1 MGVVDS
7 PTQSIG
13 IVGAY
18 FAKTQLSEWVPA
30 DIARQLPSQHRHI
43 WVRLS
48 GTTNNSANSWQ
59 ATCRDCLCQ
68 CRLTA
73 SSSGA
78 EHSCI
83 DQDGHHFHGTFSS
96 IPNSTGECS
105 GSTRCCKCGLSVTGT
120 LRPPVLMPEI
130 VQSLER
136 TRLLLHSHHPTQGTR
151 DLVTTISTL
160 YKITKNA
167 CNGDIRPIKTDSE
180 KPRKLLKFDPS
191 CIRLLEEGLGFQ
203 LRLQTEYHPPSDTG
217 VRLERAQDELA
228 LIAGR
233 MQRKL
238 PESERVAGLLLEY
251 DGEQL
256 ARWLGAHAYERRQQ
270 QAGLAILAGSGT
282 AVDDAYRRLGVPE
295 DASDA
300 VVAWA
305 YRRQVEED
313 PETGGPLAQRRY
325 DCLSTICAVR
335 TSSDELLALV
345 DSERDRGLVAS
356 AAVHSACA
364 ALFGDPHLDISA
376 VDPDTLREVF
386 LARLSDTHKTEARM
400 ELAAHLAILA
410 CAKRDQKLE
419 DYAAEVKLGIETQ
432 VVEKINTWVQL
443 PIGLANIG
451 NTCYLNCMLQ
461 CLFSIL
467 PIRNAVLRFGDKVTW
482 NEACELGR
490 RDSGRVLK
498 EDEVKTALK
507 FVALLRTLFE
517 SLVEKRVEAWSATLA
532 NKGSSG
538 YPLAIGSPMFPVVT
552 PDRELADMLLTTP
565 SGQSSSLQQR
575 SGFQQQDVDECMAQC
590 VSLLD
595 HALPPNYDN
604 SSWIEQL
611 LAGHLEITTTDGS
624 SPTKEPP
631 TKEAFVNLSLNLP
644 AAAPADINECLDA
657 FFAPT
662 EVTSDSRVRSSRIL
676 DAPPVLCIQ
685 VQRVQFDMAKMQAFK
700 INSHLRLRSQIS
712 LTRFTGFE
720 RGGDSRLE
728 ELRQKL
734 ECIDQRLR
742 TLALPAAGNDC
753 DVLGALERVQAFM
766 DGVGQWAQ
774 LDAAQQLL
782 AELPQAPDSVM
793 ETARSISLQL
803 NSLSSVLGDS
813 KRQWDVERAETLSEI
828 NSIYETVEVDSMAYT
843 LHAVFIHSGMTPEF
857 GHYWI
862 YVRDYD
868 RGQGQVRW
876 LKFND
881 SYVTVVDESEIFKNG
896 GVEEAANPYYLVYAR
911 TLDVDGIADLGV

>member
-7 PTQSIG
+7 PTRSIG
-13 IVGAY
+13 VVGAY
-18 FAKTQLSEWVPA
+18 FAKTQLSEWIPA
-30 DIARQLPSQHRHI
+30 DIAGQLPSQHRHI
-43 WVRLS
+43 WVRLN
-48 GTTNNSANSWQ
+48 GTNSNEGSSWQ
-59 ATCRDCLCQ
+59 ATCRDCLCH

-83 DQDGHHFHGTFSS
+83 DQDGHHFHGSFSS
-96 IPNSTGECS
+96 QPNSLGECS

-120 LRPPVLMPEI
+120 LHAPVLMPEV

-136 TRLLLHSHHPTQGTR
+136 ARLLLHSHHPTQGTR
-151 DLVTTISTL
+151 DLVGTIGTL
-160 YKITKNA
+160 YKMTKNA

-180 KPRKLLKFDPS
+180 KPRKLLKFDPP

-203 LRLQTEYHPPSDTG
+203 LRLQTEYHPPADPG
-217 VRLERAQDELA
+217 VRLGRARDELA

-233 MQRKL
+233 LQRKL
-238 PESERVAGLLLEY
+238 PESERVAVFLLEY
-251 DGEQL
+251 EGERL
-256 ARWLGAHAYERRQQ
+256 LRWLGAHAYGRRQQ

-325 DCLSTICAVR
+325 DCLSTISAVR
-335 TSSDELLALV
+335 TSSDELLGLV

-356 AAVHSACA
+356 AAVHAACA
-364 ALFGDPHLDISA
+364 ALFGDAHLDVSA
-376 VDPDTLREVF
+376 VDSDTLREVF
-386 LARLSDTHKTEARM
+386 LARLNDTHKTEARM

-410 CAKRDQKLE
+410 CAKRDQRLE

-490 RDSGRVLK
+490 RDSGRVLT
-498 EDEVKTALK
+498 EDEVRTALK

-532 NKGSSG
+532 SRPSG
-538 YPLAIGSPMFPVVT
+538 GHPLAAGSPRFPVVT

-565 SGQSSSLQQR
+565 SVQSSSLQR

-590 VSLLD
+590 VSLLG
-595 HALPPNYDN
+595 HALPPSSDN

-611 LAGHLEITTTDGS
+611 LAGHLEITTTEGS

-644 AAAPADINECLDA
+644 TAASADINECLEA

-712 LTRFTGFE
+712 LTRFTGFD

-728 ELRQKL
+728 ELRMKL
-734 ECIDQRLR
+734 ESIDRRLA
-742 TLALPAAGNDC
+742 TLALPAGNDC
-753 DVLGALERVQAFM
+753 DVLGALDRVQSFM
-766 DGVGQWAQ
+766 DGVGRWAE

-782 AELPQAPDSVM
+782 VALPQTPDFVM
-793 ETARSISLQL
+793 ETARNISLQTQ
-803 NSLSSVLGDS
+803 SLSSILGDS
-813 KRQWDVERAETLSEI
+813 KRQWDLERRETASEI

-868 RGQGQVRW
+868 RGQRAVRW

-881 SYVTVVDESEIFKNG
+881 SYVTVVDESEIFNTS
-896 GVEEAANPYYLVYAR
+896 GVEEPANPYYLVYAR
-911 TLDVDGIADLGV
+911 TLDVDGIVDLGV

>member
-13 IVGAY
+13 VVGAY

-30 DIARQLPSQHRHI
+30 DIAGQLPSQHRHI
-43 WVRLS
+43 WVGLN
-48 GTTNNSANSWQ
+48 GTNSNEGSSWQ
-59 ATCRDCLCQ
+59 ATCRDCLCH

-83 DQDGHHFHGTFSS
+83 DQDGHHFHGSFSS
-96 IPNSTGECS
+96 LPNSLGECS
-105 GSTRCCKCGLSVTGT
+105 GSTRCCKCGLCVTGT
-120 LRPPVLMPEI
+120 LRAPVLMPEV

-136 TRLLLHSHHPTQGTR
+136 ARLLLHSHHPTQGTR
-151 DLVTTISTL
+151 DLVGTISTL
-160 YKITKNA
+160 YKMTKNA

-180 KPRKLLKFDPS
+180 KPRKLLKFDPP

-203 LRLQTEYHPPSDTG
+203 LRLQTEYHPPADPG
-217 VRLERAQDELA
+217 VRLERVRDELA
-228 LIAGR
+228 LISGR
-233 MQRKL
+233 LQRKL
-238 PESERVAGLLLEY
+238 PESERVAGFLLEY
-251 DGEQL
+251 EGERL
-256 ARWLGAHAYERRQQ
+256 LRWLGAHAYGRRQQ

-325 DCLSTICAVR
+325 DCLSTISAVR
-335 TSSDELLALV
+335 TSSDELLGLV

-356 AAVHSACA
+356 AAVHAACA
-364 ALFGDPHLDISA
+364 ALFGDALLDISA
-376 VDPDTLREVF
+376 VDSDTLREVF
-386 LARLSDTHKTEARM
+386 LARLNDTHKTEARM

-410 CAKRDQKLE
+410 CAKRDQRLE

-490 RDSGRVLK
+490 RDSGRVLT
-498 EDEVKTALK
+498 EDEVRTALK

-517 SLVEKRVEAWSATLA
+517 SLVDKRVEAWSATLA
-532 NKGSSG
+532 SRPSG
-538 YPLAIGSPMFPVVT
+538 GHPLAVGSPRFPVVT

-565 SGQSSSLQQR
+565 SGQSSSLQR

-590 VSLLD
+590 VSLLN
-595 HALPPNYDN
+595 HALPPSSDN

-611 LAGHLEITTTDGS
+611 LAGHLEITTTEGS

-644 AAAPADINECLDA
+644 TAASADINECLEA

-712 LTRFTGFE
+712 LTRFRGFD

-728 ELRQKL
+728 ELRMKL
-734 ECIDQRLR
+734 ESIDRRLA
-742 TLALPAAGNDC
+742 TLALPAGNDC
-753 DVLGALERVQAFM
+753 DVLGALDRVQSFM
-766 DGVGQWAQ
+766 DGVGRWAE

-782 AELPQAPDSVM
+782 ADLPQTPDFVM
-793 ETARSISLQL
+793 ETARNISLQTQ
-803 NSLSSVLGDS
+803 SLSSVLGDS
-813 KRQWDVERAETLSEI
+813 KRQWDLERRETASEI
-828 NSIYETVEVDSMAYT
+828 NGIYEAVEVDSMAYT

-868 RGQGQVRW
+868 RGQRAVRW

-881 SYVTVVDESEIFKNG
+881 SYVTVVDESEIFNTS

-911 TLDVDGIADLGV
+911 TLDVDGIVDLGV